1 MDNITKEIKN
11 ISNKNSVLILSF
23 LGLTVLFTGIVETI
37 INISASGEL
46 QKYEMLLV
54 AVVQYFAALPLAVLM
69 VSFKERRSLSV
80 KLRSL
85 FCRPSASKK
94 DIAKWIMISLFFVYA
109 TSYFT
114 SFLFEIIQLVFK
126 IELNSIDFTAEN
138 SALGIF
144 TNIFF
149 MVISAPIC
157 EEIFFRGILSSRTG
171 EYGTW
176 AAVISTG
183 ILFGLFHMNYA
194 QVFYASMLGFCSAF
208 MLFKTRSLIPS
219 LILHLSLNTIGAA
232 QSIAAINVDV
242 EKLNQGD
249 TEYIV
254 SNISAIMPI
263 LAITLLVI
271 AIMITGLVF
280 LVLELQNSKEKFR
293 LENNNTTI
301 SEVQKTKI
309 YFLTPTTII
318 TVVILIAITIINA
331 LM

>member
-1 MDNITKEIKN
+1 
-11 ISNKNSVLILSF
+11 
-23 LGLTVLFTGIVETI
+23 
-37 INISASGEL
+37 
-46 QKYEMLLV
+46 
-54 AVVQYFAALPLAVLM
+54 
-69 VSFKERRSLSV
+69 
-80 KLRSL
+80 
-85 FCRPSASKK
+85 
-94 DIAKWIMISLFFVYA
+94 
-109 TSYFT
+109 
-114 SFLFEIIQLVFK
+114 
-126 IELNSIDFTAEN
+126 
-138 SALGIF
+138 
-144 TNIFF
+144 
-149 MVISAPIC
+149 
-157 EEIFFRGILSSRTG
+157 
-171 EYGTW
+171 
-176 AAVISTG
+176 
-183 ILFGLFHMNYA
+183 MNYA